1 MRWMNK
7 PISSLL
13 HNCENLK
20 SLKSIHARLLIDGS
34 IFFSDVF
41 LNKIL
46 RLYANFGALDHARK
60 LFEKISQPNSFLWTA
75 LIHGHVENCLYDDS
89 LLIFRLMLKQSVQ
102 PQSFTL
108 LSVLK
113 ASARRSRI
121 RDGES
126 IYGLVLK
133 YGLESDPMVQN
144 AVIDMYSRCG
154 EVDFARQVFDG
165 MCMKDV
171 ISWNSMISG
180 YCNNGKIGA
189 ARELFDQI
197 TERTV
202 VSWTAMICGYV
213 AVGNMG
219 VARALFEQMSVRDS
233 ASWNVMVSG
242 YLDAGDLAA
251 ASSLFDEMP
260 KQDVG
265 SWNVMI
271 SGFCK
276 AGKMNSAM
284 ELFERMPLR
293 NVASWT
299 MMVDGYIR
307 NGDMKNARCIFD
319 QMPKRNLVS
328 WSTIIAGYAKNG
340 QPNLALDLFNQFK
353 ETGIEPDETFI
364 LAIISTC
371 SQLGVLDIAKGI
383 ISEYVQDIHLSS
395 MQLVTSLID
404 MHAKCGSVDEALQV
418 FNEASTK
425 DLVCYSTMIAALANH
440 GRGRDAINLFY
451 DMLQSDIKPDGVVFI
466 GVLSACTHGG
476 LINEGK
482 IVFKMMVEDFSI
494 KPSERHY
501 ACLVDLLGRAGY
513 LEEAYEL
520 IQSMSIEPHSAV
532 WGALLA
538 ACRIHRN
545 ANLAEVA
552 ARHLFKI
559 EPENSG
565 NYILLSNVYADLERW
580 DDVAKVRSMIREQ
593 KVRKTRGSSW
603 IELDCVVH
611 EFVMGDMSHFDS
623 SIIYSVLDLLFEDV
637 KNFGC
642 SIYYPTDDAERWI

>member
-102 PQSFTL
+102 PLSFTL

-113 ASARRSRI
+113 ASARQSRI

-126 IYGLVLK
+126 IYSLVLK

-154 EVDFARQVFDG
+154 EVDIARQVFDG
-165 MCMKDV
+165 M
-171 ISWNSMISG
+171 
-180 YCNNGKIGA
+180 
-189 ARELFDQI
+189 F
-197 TERTV
+197 
-202 VSWTAMICGYV
+202 
-213 AVGNMG
+213 GNMG

-276 AGKMNSAM
+276 AGKMNSAR

-383 ISEYVQDIHLSS
+383 ISEYVQDIHLYS

>member
-1 MRWMNK
+1 
-7 PISSLL
+7 
-13 HNCENLK
+13 
-20 SLKSIHARLLIDGS
+20 
-34 IFFSDVF
+34 
-41 LNKIL
+41 
-46 RLYANFGALDHARK
+46 
-60 LFEKISQPNSFLWTA
+60 
-75 LIHGHVENCLYDDS
+75 
-89 LLIFRLMLKQSVQ
+89 MLKQYVQ
-102 PQSFTL
+102 PLSFTL
-108 LSVLK
+108 LSILK
-113 ASARRSRI
+113 ASARQSRI
-121 RDGES
+121 RVGES

-154 EVDFARQVFDG
+154 EVDIARQVFDG

-180 YCNNGKIGA
+180 YCNNRRIGA

-197 TERTV
+197 PERNV

-219 VARALFEQMSVRDS
+219 AARALFEQMSVRDS

-242 YLDAGDLAA
+242 YSDAGDLAA
-251 ASSLFDEMP
+251 ASSLFEEMP

-276 AGKMNSAM
+276 AGKMNSAR

-307 NGDMKNARCIFD
+307 NGDMKHARCIFD

-353 ETGIEPDETFI
+353 ETGIEPDEKFI

-371 SQLGVLDIAKGI
+371 SQLGVLDTAKGI

-404 MHAKCGSVDEALQV
+404 MHAKCGSVDEALQL
-418 FNEASTK
+418 FNKASTK

-482 IVFKMMVEDFSI
+482 VFFKMMVEDFGI

-501 ACLVDLLGRAGY
+501 ACLVDLLSRAGY

-520 IQSMSIEPHSAV
+520 IRSMSIEPHSAV

-565 NYILLSNVYADLERW
+565 NYILLSNVYADVERW

-623 SIIYSVLDLLFEDV
+623 SIIYAVLDLLFEDV
-637 KNFGC
+637 KSFGC
-642 SIYYPTDDAERWI
+642 SIYYPTDAAERWI